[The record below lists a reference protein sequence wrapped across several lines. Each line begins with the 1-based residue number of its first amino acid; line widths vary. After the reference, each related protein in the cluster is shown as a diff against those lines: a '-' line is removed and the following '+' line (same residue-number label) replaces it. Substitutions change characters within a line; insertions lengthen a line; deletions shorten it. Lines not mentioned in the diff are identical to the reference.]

1 MLVTHPVHSIRL
13 TGAMY
18 DVPPSYALS
27 RRGTRPDRSRSG
39 FWVPHKCVLLQL
51 CNTRLLLKGH
61 FSMSRIPA
69 RGAVV
74 ASGTASVV
82 LALCVVAGL
91 ATESSTGAV
100 AATGST
106 TDTSQAVHDDTVA
119 NAVNS
124 STDLLTVS
132 GSHEGVSFGVTPSV
146 MQQLDSAM
154 HLGMVGSALV
164 GAAAAAQA
172 SNDAVFGTTASYAPI
187 PAGAQPPAPGPLKVQ
202 SRSSTLAAVS
212 GSPREIARALA
223 AERGWSGDQWS
234 CLSNL
239 WQRESRFQPT
249 IRNSRSGAYGI
260 PQALPASKM
269 ASAGTDW
276 RVNPVTQV
284 QWGLGYIAQRYGSP
298 CDAWSYWK
306 RHLSY

>member
-1 MLVTHPVHSIRL
+1 MLGPHPVHSIRL

-18 DVPPSYALS
+18 DVPPSNALS

-39 FWVPHKCVLLQL
+39 FWVPNKYVLLQL

-91 ATESSTGAV
+91 ATESSTGAA
-100 AATGST
+100 AATGAT

-119 NAVNS
+119 NGANS
-124 STDLLTVS
+124 APDLLTVS

-154 HLGMVGSALV
+154 HLGVVGSALI

-172 SNDAVFGTTASYAPI
+172 SKDAVFGTTASSATI
-187 PAGAQPPAPGPLKVQ
+187 PAGAQSPAPGPLKVQ

-212 GSPREIARALA
+212 GSPRDIARALA
-223 AERGWSGDQWS
+223 AERGWSGEQWS

-239 WQRESRFQPT
+239 WQRESRFQTT

-269 ASAGTDW
+269 ANAGADW

-284 QWGLGYIAQRYGSP
+284 QWGLGYIAERYGSP
-298 CDAWSYWK
+298 CNAWSYWK

>member
-1 MLVTHPVHSIRL
+1 MLGTHPVHSIRL

-18 DVPPSYALS
+18 DVPPSYAQS
-27 RRGTRPDRSRSG
+27 RRGTRLDRSRSG
-39 FWVPHKCVLLQL
+39 FWVPHKCVLLQS
-51 CNTRLLLKGH
+51 CNTCLLLKGH

-91 ATESSTGAV
+91 ATESPAGAV
-100 AATGST
+100 VATGST

-119 NAVNS
+119 NGAS
-124 STDLLTVS
+124 SARDASTVG
-132 GSHEGVSFGVTPSV
+132 GSHEGVSFGVAPSV

-154 HLGMVGSALV
+154 HLGMVGSALI

-172 SNDAVFGTTASYAPI
+172 SNNAVFGTADSSAPI
-187 PAGAQPPAPGPLKVQ
+187 PAGPPSPLPAPLKVQ
-202 SRSSTLAAVS
+202 SRSSAQAAVS
-212 GSPREIARALA
+212 GSPRDIARALA
-223 AERGWSGDQWS
+223 AERGWSGQQWS

-239 WQRESRFQPT
+239 WQRESRFQTT

-269 ASAGTDW
+269 ATAGADW
-276 RVNPVTQV
+276 RNNPVTQV

-306 RHLSY
+306 RHMSY

>member
-1 MLVTHPVHSIRL
+1 
-13 TGAMY
+13 
-18 DVPPSYALS
+18 
-27 RRGTRPDRSRSG
+27 
-39 FWVPHKCVLLQL
+39 
-51 CNTRLLLKGH
+51 LLLKGH

-91 ATESSTGAV
+91 ATESPAGAIM
-100 AATGST
+100 ATGST

-119 NAVNS
+119 SGANS
-124 STDLLTVS
+124 VRDALTVG
-132 GSHEGVSFGVTPSV
+132 GSHEGVSFGVVPGV

-154 HLGMVGSALV
+154 HLGMVGNALV
-164 GAAAAAQA
+164 GATAAAQA
-172 SNDAVFGTTASYAPI
+172 SNDAVFGVTGSSPTTAAAP
-187 PAGAQPPAPGPLKVQ
+187 QSPAPAPVKVQ

-223 AERGWSGDQWS
+223 ADRGWSGQQWS

-239 WQRESRFQPT
+239 WQRESRFQTT

-269 ASAGTDW
+269 AAAGADW

-284 QWGLGYIAQRYGSP
+284 QWGLSYIAQRYGSP